1 MNESNKS
8 KNLILILLILF
19 SLYCTCSSKND
30 FVQSVP
36 LKELNNP
43 YEIYANQ
50 GRLYIT
56 DCSTEEQ
63 RCTSVLVYS
72 LKDYNLLF
80 KIGGDGDGPGK
91 YKMQE
96 GHSVYIGFPPNKL
109 FINDYT
115 KIGLYT
121 LEGQFINE
129 IKTLGNSTIYHALGN
144 VYIGRENI
152 KEDSLLFYVAY
163 IYNEDLTRMK
173 EIYRIENSYNP
184 KTKESRVYTR
194 SLLYQTYNDKIYIKG
209 SSEDFKID
217 VFDTSGAQINTI
229 QVPYTRE
236 KVTDYHKIEVYEKY
250 KNHPLYGK
258 YYDIIKEEIVF
269 PEYLPAIYIFR
280 VADNRI
286 YIITY
291 RKRENKTE
299 FYILDLKGKIL
310 KKGFVHFNWQYPR
323 YAVLNGK
330 MLQLIKNEDT
340 NQWELKITQ
349 LS

>member
-1 MNESNKS
+1 MHRINRS
-8 KNLILILLILF
+8 KILVLIIILIHFKFYFCL
-19 SLYCTCSSKND
+19 SENE
-30 FVQSVP
+30 FVQTMP
-36 LKELNNP
+36 LEELNNP

-72 LKDYNLLF
+72 LKNYNLLF
-80 KIGGDGDGPGK
+80 KMGGDGDSPGK

-96 GHSVYIGFPPNKL
+96 GHSVYVGFPTNKL

-129 IKTLGNSTIYHALGN
+129 IKTLGNSTIYYALGN
-144 VYIGRENI
+144 MYVGRENI
-152 KEDSLLFYVAY
+152 KEDSLLYYVAY
-163 IYNEDLTRMK
+163 IYNEDLVRMK
-173 EIYRIENSYNP
+173 EIYRIENPYNP
-184 KTKESRVYTR
+184 KTKKSRVYTR
-194 SLLYQTYNDKIYIKG
+194 SLLYQTYNDSIYIKG

-217 VFDTSGAQINTI
+217 VFDSSGNLINTI
-229 QVPYTRE
+229 QVPYTRD
-236 KVTDYHKIEVYEKY
+236 KVTDHHKVEVYEEY

-258 YYDIIKEEIVF
+258 YFDIIKEEIVF
-269 PEYLPAIYIFR
+269 PEYLPAIDMFR

-286 YIITY
+286 YIKTY
-291 RKRENKTE
+291 RKKEHKTE

-310 KKGFVHFNWQYPR
+310 KKCFVPFNWQFRR

-330 MLQLIKNEDT
+330 MFQLFKNDET
-340 NQWELKITQ
+340 NQWELKITR
-349 LS
+349 LI